1 MQKMRTIFFD
11 MDGTIADLYGVENW
25 LDYLRAE
32 DAFPY
37 ENAKA
42 LLNLSVLAR
51 RLNNLQRNGFRIEI
65 ISWLAK
71 NSNKEYD
78 EAVTF
83 AKVHWLRNHLR
94 SVSFDKINIVSY
106 GICKDTF
113 RHTELDILF
122 DDEERNR
129 NEWGGVSFG
138 VDNILEV
145 LKWLD

>member
-1 MQKMRTIFFD
+1 MTTIFFD
-11 MDGTIADLYGVENW
+11 MDGTIANLYGVENW
-25 LDYLRAE
+25 LDYLRAG

-42 LLNLSVLAR
+42 LLNLSLLAR
-51 RLNNLQRNGFRIEI
+51 YLNKLQQNGFRIEI

-71 NSNKEYD
+71 NSSTEYD
-78 EAVTF
+78 EAVTL
-83 AKVHWLRNHLR
+83 AKQRWLSTHLR

-113 RHTELDILF
+113 RHSETDILF

-129 NEWGGVSFG
+129 NEWQGVSYG
-138 VDNILEV
+138 VENIIEV
-145 LKWLD
+145 LKWLF